1 MSCKCVKVL
10 PVDGESTRVALDSLG
25 ILNHEYKILSHEGHL
40 YIPIAED
47 GTPPSEM
54 NIVYM
59 DLPPNKTRL
68 LPSDLLPF
76 KITYERLGDIILLD
90 EPDAHQATAAT
101 IALLASD
108 IQFKTILNKASEI
121 QGDTRVRKWS
131 LLSGNSTETIH
142 KEYGFEFLV
151 DISKVYFSP
160 RLSTERKRVADQ
172 VCSGENVFDMFSGIG
187 PFTVPIASKGAI
199 VNATDI
205 NDLAIDYL
213 RKNISRNNVE
223 QNVTAHT
230 GDVRNIADDYS
241 NWADRIIMNLPHS
254 ANDFLDVAFNIAGKK
269 CILHYYSISELD
281 DPFTADISVLQNVS
295 QEHEVTILN
304 ETIIR
309 SYSPSQ
315 VHICIDAL
323 LTR

>member
-10 PVDGESTRVALDSLG
+10 PVDGESTRVTLDSLE
-25 ILNHEYKILSHEGHL
+25 ILNHEYKILSHEGYL
-40 YIPIAED
+40 YIPITED
-47 GTPPSEM
+47 GTPPSNM
-54 NIVYM
+54 DVVYM
-59 DLPPNKTRL
+59 DLLPNKNRL

-131 LLSGNSTETIH
+131 LLSGNSTETVH

-160 RLSTERKRVADQ
+160 RLVTERQRVTGQ
-172 VCSGENVFDMFSGIG
+172 VCSGERVFDMFSGIG
-187 PFTVPIASKGAI
+187 PFTVPIASKGAT
-199 VNATDI
+199 VTATDI
-205 NDLAIDYL
+205 NDDAIEYL
-213 RKNISRNNVE
+213 RKNISRNSVE
-223 QNVTAHT
+223 TNVTAHI

-241 NWADRIIMNLPHS
+241 HWADRIIMNLPHS